1 MNALNNKDILMKRVI
16 QLSCLTMMMT
26 RNLTTV
32 SFGSDARGFEE
43 LDGTTLISIPRGG
56 KVINGVTLAT
66 VSKETSRAESGGKVS
81 LNFSGVYVNETVG
94 RIETYKGYVHEQKRS
109 NQISMFIHY

>member
-32 SFGSDARGFEE
+32 S
-43 LDGTTLISIPRGG
+43 
-56 KVINGVTLAT
+56 LAT
-66 VSKETSRAESGGKVS
+66 VSKETGKSRMKE
-81 LNFSGVYVNETVG
+81 
-94 RIETYKGYVHEQKRS
+94 R
-109 NQISMFIHY
+109 

>member
-32 SFGSDARGFEE
+32 S
-43 LDGTTLISIPRGG
+43 
-56 KVINGVTLAT
+56 LAT

-109 NQISMFIHY
+109 NHISMFIHY